1 MATSRTQDTEPEA
14 PRVPTDPG
22 LAPESSPHAGHAGHA
37 GPAGILAGPPGAK
50 KSTDPGLA
58 PPSSSPAAQT
68 ARLEVVAP
76 ASLARPLDMSP
87 ELPPSAPRMGGD
99 PTPVPPEDGL
109 LNGLIASESEA
120 YFHRAKAAS
129 ASSGEAAA
137 AFHAEP
143 RALAQGNPTPPPE
156 PPVLLRRSV
165 EMDIA
170 EASALAAR
178 PPPAEAPTDPI
189 PRDLRRATPPDATI
203 PLPAPRGPLLERV
216 LAFAVAVMVVGIV
229 GILVVR
235 WLTADEV
242 AAPHVSLPV
251 PATAQAAQVPTSVSS
266 PPPVTAAIPPPEPV
280 AAPVQ
285 ADPSPVVETRP
296 TGKTN
301 ALPGSRPNSRVAP
314 PSNGGASSGAPVEVA
329 PPQKNDVKR
338 SM

>member
-1 MATSRTQDTEPEA
+1 MATSQTQDTQPEA

-22 LAPESSPHAGHAGHA
+22 LAPESSPT
-37 GPAGILAGPPGAK
+37 AGILAGPPGSPPGSK

-58 PPSSSPAAQT
+58 PPSSQVAQA

-76 ASLARPLDMSP
+76 AGHAGPERARPLDMSP
-87 ELPPSAPRMGGD
+87 ELPPLAPRMGGD

-143 RALAQGNPTPPPE
+143 RELAQGNPTPPPE

-203 PLPAPRGPLLERV
+203 PLPAPRGPMLERV
-216 LAFAVAVMVVGIV
+216 LAFAVAVMVVGII
-229 GILVVR
+229 GILLVR
-235 WLTADEV
+235 WLSADEV
-242 AAPHVSLPV
+242 AAPPV
-251 PATAQAAQVPTSVSS
+251 PPASQASQASTSVPS
-266 PPPVTAAIPPPEPV
+266 PPPVTAAIPPPPEPV
-280 AAPVQ
+280 ATASPAPVQ
-285 ADPSPVVETRP
+285 ADPAPVVETRP

-301 ALPGSRPNSRVAP
+301 ALPGSRTNPRVAP
-314 PSNGGASSGAPVEVA
+314 LSNGGASSSAPVEVA